1 MKRHAALQ
9 DLSREHHHALK
20 LALDCRRAA
29 AAQDAAQQN
38 AMIAA
43 CSARFASELEPHFQ
57 IEERDLLPRLA
68 AAGETALV
76 ERTLGPVKRA
86 LRDAGLKAPEIDG
99 VVHLL
104 PPEKISKQFKVGDFV
119 RARIVQAQGHDL
131 VAQPL

>member
-1 MKRHAALQ
+1 MKRHVALQ

-43 CSARFASELEPHFQ
+43 CSACFASELEPHFQ

-76 ERTLGPVKRA
+76 ERTLAEHAAIRQLVAA
-86 LRDAGLKAPEIDG
+86 LPQRGAGGLEEFAVLMNAHVRFEERQLFAALEK
-99 VVHLL
+99 LL
-104 PPEKISKQFKVGDFV
+104 P
-119 RARIVQAQGHDL
+119 A
-131 VAQPL
+131 

>member
-1 MKRHAALQ
+1 MKRHVTLQ

-29 AAQDAAQQN
+29 VAQDAAQQN

-76 ERTLGPVKRA
+76 ERTLAEHAAIRQLVAA
-86 LRDAGLKAPEIDG
+86 LPQRGAGGLEEFAVLMNAHVRFEERQLFAALEK
-99 VVHLL
+99 LL
-104 PPEKISKQFKVGDFV
+104 P
-119 RARIVQAQGHDL
+119 A
-131 VAQPL
+131 

>member
-29 AAQDAAQQN
+29 VAADVARQDAT
-38 AMIAA
+38 IAA
-43 CSARFASELEPHFQ
+43 CRACFVSDLEPHFQ

-76 ERTLGPVKRA
+76 ERTLAEHAAIRQLVAA
-86 LRDAGLKAPEIDG
+86 LPQRGAGGLEEFAALMNAHVRFEERQLFAALEK
-99 VVHLL
+99 LL
-104 PPEKISKQFKVGDFV
+104 PV
-119 RARIVQAQGHDL
+119 
-131 VAQPL
+131 